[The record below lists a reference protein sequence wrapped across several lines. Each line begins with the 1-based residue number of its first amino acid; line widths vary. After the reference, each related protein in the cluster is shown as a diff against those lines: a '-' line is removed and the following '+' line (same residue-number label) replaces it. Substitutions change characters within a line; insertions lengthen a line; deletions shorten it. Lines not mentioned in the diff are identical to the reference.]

1 MASIFYYFKYS
12 NFGKQVKNYSLLE
25 ENNQFIYGRK
35 PVEELLNSNPQQVE
49 KVYLKKGVG
58 GSSLSKISNLC
69 SKNRIPIADVPGS
82 KLFDLVGRVNDQGV
96 VAAISQ
102 VQYIEFEDWLIS
114 IKPVNNMA
122 VLLLDEIE
130 DPHNFGAILRTAAAA
145 GISAIIVPK
154 HRQSPVNAAV
164 FKTSAGT
171 AGRIP
176 IVRVVNLNQAILQL
190 KENRFWIAGLDM
202 DGDSHL
208 WEQTFD
214 VPMAF
219 VIGNEGRGMRKKT
232 GEHCDFLL
240 SIPME
245 NGVESLNASVSA
257 ALVCYEWQKQKM
269 IRAKS

>member
-1 MASIFYYFKYS
+1 M
-12 NFGKQVKNYSLLE
+12 
-25 ENNQFIYGRK
+25 
-35 PVEELLNSNPQQVE
+35 EELLQSNPRQVD
-49 KVYLKKGVG
+49 KVYLKKNVG
-58 GSSLSKISNLC
+58 SHSLSNIADLC
-69 SKNRIPIADVPGS
+69 SKNRIPVTDVPGS
-82 KLFDLVGRVNDQGV
+82 KLFDLVGSVNDQGV

-102 VQYIEFEDWLIS
+102 AEYTDFEEWLESFI
-114 IKPVNNMA
+114 PDNNTA

-130 DPHNFGAILRTAAAA
+130 DPHNFGAILRTAAAS

-154 HRQSPVNAAV
+154 HRQAPVNATV

-176 IVRVVNLNQAILQL
+176 IVRAVNLNQAILQL
-190 KENRFWIAGLDM
+190 KENKFWIAGLDM
-202 DGDSHL
+202 DGDSLL

-232 GEHCDFLL
+232 AEHCDFLL
-240 SIPME
+240 SIPML

-257 ALVCYEWQKQKM
+257 SLVCYEWRRQKINISKQK
-269 IRAKS
+269 